1 MKRIAALTVLSALVL
16 SACTTG
22 PVTPDAPSGITA
34 YGLVG
39 GNQLA
44 TFGTANAAASY
55 RAVSV
60 TGLASGESL
69 VDLDFRNTDN
79 KLYAATSAGK
89 LYVINTDT
97 GTATADGASVAK
109 TTQAIDFNPTA
120 NRLRVVGAANDNY
133 RLTVNSAPVPSASPA
148 GTVTTDGTFAYAA
161 GDANFGKTP
170 VLTAAA
176 YTNSY
181 NDSASGAVPTGAT
194 TTLYTIDSAT
204 DTLVENT
211 VGPAFS
217 TLVTRAPL
225 GVEVGTGLAGF
236 DIAGAS
242 DGYLTVVTNNSTTLY
257 RVTIPTATTTATAA
271 TAVSTIS
278 GVSIKA
284 LALKLPNR

>member
-16 SACTTG
+16 SACNNG
-22 PVTPDAPSGITA
+22 PVTPAAPEGVTA

-60 TGLASGESL
+60 TGLAAGEAL

-79 KLYAATSAGK
+79 RLYAATAAGK
-89 LYVINTDT
+89 IYVINTDT
-97 GTATADGASVAK
+97 GAATADGSSVGKA
-109 TTQAIDFNPTA
+109 TQAIDFNPVA
-120 NRLRVVGAANDNY
+120 NRLRVVGTANDNY
-133 RLTVNSAPVPSASPA
+133 RLTVTSTPVPSTSPA
-148 GTVTTDGTFAYAA
+148 GTVTSDGNFAYAA
-161 GDANFGKTP
+161 GDATTAP

-181 NDSASGAVPTGAT
+181 NDSTAGAVPTGAAT
-194 TTLYTIDSAT
+194 VLYTIDSAN

-217 TLVTRAPL
+217 TLVTRSKL
-225 GVEVGTGLAGF
+225 GVDVGTGLVGF

-242 DGYLTVVTNNSTTLY
+242 DAYMTAVLGNSTTLY
-257 RVTIPTATTTATAA
+257 RVNLSATSSAA

-284 LALKLPNR
+284 LALKLPSR

>member
-16 SACTTG
+16 SACSTG
-22 PVTPDAPSGITA
+22 PVTPDTPTGLTA

-39 GNQLA
+39 ANQLA
-44 TFGTANAAASY
+44 TFGTTNAAASY

-89 LYVINTDT
+89 IYVLDT
-97 GTATADGASVAK
+97 TTGAATADGATVGK
-109 TTQAIDFNPTA
+109 TTQAIDFNPVA
-120 NRLRVVGAANDNY
+120 NRLRVVGTANDNY

-181 NDSASGAVPTGAT
+181 NDSASGAVPTGTT

-204 DTLVENT
+204 DTLNENT
-211 VGPAFS
+211 VGPAFN

-242 DGYLTVVTNNSTTLY
+242 DAYLTAVSGNSTTLY
-257 RVTIPTATTTATAA
+257 RVNLSATSNAA

-278 GVSIKA
+278 GVSVKA
-284 LALKLPNR
+284 LALQLPSR

>member
-16 SACTTG
+16 SACNNG
-22 PVTPDAPSGITA
+22 PVTPAAPEGVTA

-79 KLYAATSAGK
+79 RLYAATSAGK
-89 LYVINTDT
+89 IYVINTDT
-97 GTATADGASVAK
+97 GAATADGSSVGKA
-109 TTQAIDFNPTA
+109 TQAIDFNPNA

-133 RLTVNSAPVPSASPA
+133 RLTVGSDIANDP
-148 GTVTTDGTFAYAA
+148 TVDGTFVYAA
-161 GDANFGKTP
+161 GDINFGKTP
-170 VLTAAA
+170 MLTAAA

-181 NDSASGAVPTGAT
+181 NDSATGAVPTGAPA

-204 DTLVENT
+204 DYLIENT
-211 VGPAFS
+211 VAPQFNTLASRS
-217 TLVTRAPL
+217 TL
-225 GVEVGTGLAGF
+225 GVDVGTGLVGF
-236 DIAGAS
+236 DIAGAN
-242 DGYLTVVTNNSTTLY
+242 DAYMTAVLGNGTTLY
-257 RVTIPTATTTATAA
+257 RVNLNATSNAA
-271 TAVSTIS
+271 TAVSMIS

-284 LALKLPNR
+284 LALKLPSR

>member
-16 SACTTG
+16 SACSTG
-22 PVTPDAPSGITA
+22 PVTPDTPTGITA

-39 GNQLA
+39 ANQLA
-44 TFGTANAAASY
+44 TFGTTNAAASY

-89 LYVINTDT
+89 IYVLDT
-97 GTATADGASVAK
+97 TTGAATADGATVGK
-109 TTQAIDFNPTA
+109 TTQAIDFNPVA
-120 NRLRVVGAANDNY
+120 NRLRVVGTANDNY

-148 GTVTTDGTFAYAA
+148 GTVTADGTFAYAA

-181 NDSASGAVPTGAT
+181 NDSASGAVPTGTT

-204 DTLVENT
+204 DTLNENT
-211 VGPAFS
+211 VGPAFN

-242 DGYLTVVTNNSTTLY
+242 DAYLTAVSGNSTTLY
-257 RVTIPTATTTATAA
+257 RVNLSATSNAA

-278 GVSIKA
+278 GVSVKA
-284 LALKLPNR
+284 LALQLPSR

>member
-16 SACTTG
+16 SACNNG
-22 PVTPDAPSGITA
+22 PVTPAAPEGVVA

-44 TFGTANAAASY
+44 TFGTSNAAASY

-79 KLYAATSAGK
+79 RLYAATSAGK
-89 LYVINTDT
+89 IYVINTDT
-97 GTATADGASVAK
+97 GAATADGSTVAK
-109 TTQAIDFNPTA
+109 TTLAIDFNPVA
-120 NRLRVVGAANDNY
+120 NRLRVVGANNDNY
-133 RLTVNSAPVPSASPA
+133 RLTLNSTPVPTTSAA
-148 GTVTTDGTFAYAA
+148 GTVTSDGNFAYAA
-161 GDANFGKTP
+161 TDTNFGKTP

-181 NDSASGAVPTGAT
+181 NDSTAGMAPTNAT
-194 TTLYTIDSAT
+194 TVLYTIDSAT

-217 TLVTRAPL
+217 TLVTRSKL
-225 GVEVGTGLAGF
+225 GVDVGTGLAGF
-236 DIAGAS
+236 DITGGS
-242 DGYLTVVTNNSTTLY
+242 DAYLTAISGNSTVLY
-257 RVTIPTATTTATAA
+257 RVNLSATSSAA

-284 LALKLPNR
+284 LALKLPNRPN

>member
-16 SACTTG
+16 SACNNG
-22 PVTPDAPSGITA
+22 PVTPAAPEGVVA

-44 TFGTANAAASY
+44 TFGTTNAAASY

-89 LYVINTDT
+89 IYVLDT
-97 GTATADGASVAK
+97 TTGAATADGSTVGK
-109 TTQAIDFNPTA
+109 TTQAIDFNPVA
-120 NRLRVVGAANDNY
+120 NRLRVVGTANDNY

-176 YTNSY
+176 YTNAY
-181 NDSASGAVPTGAT
+181 NDSASGAVPTGTT

-204 DTLVENT
+204 DTLNENT
-211 VGPAFS
+211 VGPAFN

-242 DGYLTVVTNNSTTLY
+242 DAYLTAVSGNSTTLY
-257 RVTIPTATTTATAA
+257 RVNLSATSNAA

-284 LALKLPNR
+284 LALQLPSR

>member
-1 MKRIAALTVLSALVL
+1 MKRIAALSILSALAL
-16 SACTTG
+16 SACTTT
-22 PVTPDAPSGITA
+22 PVTPATPEGITA

-44 TFGTANAAASY
+44 TFGTSNAAASY
-55 RAVSV
+55 GTMSV

-79 KLYAATSAGK
+79 RLYAATSAGK
-89 LYVINTDT
+89 IYVINTDT
-97 GTATADGASVAK
+97 GAATADGSSVAK
-109 TTQAIDFNPTA
+109 TTQAIDFNPVA

-133 RLTVNSAPVPSASPA
+133 RLTVNSTPVPSAAPA
-148 GTVTTDGTFAYAA
+148 GTVTPDGSFAYAA

-181 NDSASGAVPTGAT
+181 NDSAAGAVPTGAAT
-194 TTLYTIDSAT
+194 VLYTIDSAT

-211 VGPAFS
+211 VSPAFS
-217 TLVTRAPL
+217 TLVTRSTL
-225 GVEVGTGLAGF
+225 GVDVGTGLAGF

-242 DGYLTVVTNNSTTLY
+242 DAYLTAVSGTSTTLY
-257 RVTIPTATTTATAA
+257 RVNLSATSNAA

-284 LALKLPNR
+284 IALKLPSR